1 MQIDVIYQTTEERRR
16 LFKQV
21 EAEVAQLRIAEEH
34 KFGAVNAL
42 YIHKLNKQA
51 GLDDLAALAAVYVA
65 GTQHGMAV
73 SRRTW
78 VDASVTL
85 PEPLQ
90 DVIVAHDFDGEIT
103 TDMAFVS
110 LHGTWFLVGVDEHEI
125 HPILWQPMPALPANL
140 VNATTH

>member
-1 MQIDVIYQTTEERRR
+1 MPIKVIEGNTEEHRR
-16 LFKQV
+16 LFRQAQ
-21 EAEVAQLRIAEEH
+21 AEVSAADIDESA

-42 YIHKLNKQA
+42 YIHALNKQA
-51 GLDDLAALAAVYVA
+51 GCSDLEATAAVYIA
-65 GTQHGMAV
+65 GVQHGMAV

-90 DVIVAHDFDGEIT
+90 DVIVAHNFDGEIT
-103 TDMAFVS
+103 TDMAFVNLS
-110 LHGTWFLVGVDEHEI
+110 GKWFLVGVDEHEI